1 LDFYIILG
9 VSPDASTA
17 DIKRAYRRLARRY
30 HPGINPGDRAA
41 ESMFQRITEAYDTL
55 VDAGRRRQYDAGG
68 RPVAPPQ
75 PNPSSLLFTEF
86 DFSVTAR
93 GAQAA
98 TFSELFADILH
109 PMTAS
114 GTGGMEVGADLH
126 AELTVTFAE
135 AVHGVTRQVVV
146 TRQVSCGACRGAGLV
161 ATAEG
166 MCERCRGTGQVR
178 WARGHMV
185 FAKSCSV
192 CGGNGR
198 RTSQPCPACT
208 GHGLTVRSEG
218 VDVTVPSGLTDA
230 ARLRVPEKGHAGR
243 HGGRHGDL
251 YVTVHVQPHPLF
263 RREGDDLVSVLPVAV
278 HEAVLGARVDVPSLE
293 GTLKLRIPPGTRAGD
308 RLHVEG
314 RGCAT
319 PAGGRGDLV
328 FEVRLV
334 LPENLN
340 EQSKALMRE
349 FARLHSGDVR
359 KDLQA

>member
-114 GTGGMEVGADLH
+114 GTGGM
-126 AELTVTFAE
+126 
-135 AVHGVTRQVVV
+135 
-146 TRQVSCGACRGAGLV
+146 
-161 ATAEG
+161 
-166 MCERCRGTGQVR
+166 
-178 WARGHMV
+178 
-185 FAKSCSV
+185 
-192 CGGNGR
+192 
-198 RTSQPCPACT
+198 
-208 GHGLTVRSEG
+208 
-218 VDVTVPSGLTDA
+218 
-230 ARLRVPEKGHAGR
+230 
-243 HGGRHGDL
+243 
-251 YVTVHVQPHPLF
+251 
-263 RREGDDLVSVLPVAV
+263 
-278 HEAVLGARVDVPSLE
+278 
-293 GTLKLRIPPGTRAGD
+293 
-308 RLHVEG
+308 
-314 RGCAT
+314 
-319 PAGGRGDLV
+319 
-328 FEVRLV
+328 
-334 LPENLN
+334 
-340 EQSKALMRE
+340 
-349 FARLHSGDVR
+349 
-359 KDLQA
+359 